1 MNGKAKSKYKQIFED
16 NSLSNL
22 QKYKKINDLQHKG
35 SGFWAVLIGLNAI
48 FWPLLIISPNIDI
61 DNPNSNIVVALKH

>member
-1 MNGKAKSKYKQIFED
+1 MNGKAKSNYKQIFED

-22 QKYKKINDLQHKG
+22 QKYKKINDLQRKG
-35 SGFWAVLIGLNAI
+35 SGFWTVLIGLNAI
-48 FWPLLIISPNIDI
+48 VWPLLIISPNIDI